1 MGFTHRLIALVLL
14 LLPVATSI
22 ASINGAAQV
31 ENNNELIRV
40 SIGLC
45 DCGDYG
51 ALKHMLTEALTRI
64 PYSSVIG
71 EMPEIRVVVVEVPR
85 GMVEYLRRLSFIK
98 YVEESVL
105 FYPQG
110 EVQWNIELINATKVW
125 SVFSS
130 IYGDAAYGYHSAIQ
144 VAVVDSGID
153 YTHPDLQGAAVYCI
167 KSTNNTAVFYKG
179 TNLTECIDEIYHGT
193 GVTGVLAARLNGYGV
208 AGVAPRVQVYT
219 VKVATIIN
227 KTSDGVTYTY
237 YNTDIAKGVVE
248 AVKGPDGIIGTDD
261 DADVVSISLGGRG
274 STTLYSAVMYAYNNG
289 AVVVACAG
297 NSGASTPEYP
307 AGYSE
312 VIAVGA
318 VGSNYNV
325 PDWSN
330 RNPDVVAPGVDVLTT
345 NIGGG
350 YVYGSGTSLATP
362 HVSGVVA
369 IIQALRLSAG
379 MGKLAPGDVESLL
392 KSTAVDLGSP
402 GYDEASGYGLVDAY
416 NATLRA
422 LDAVVVTVTITMTTT
437 QTVTET
443 LVYTTTRVST
453 TTQATTAAATVTKT
467 TTTTSLVT
475 LTTTQ
480 LLTTTETATTT
491 ATQPPE
497 TTTIT
502 QTTTTT
508 QHQTTTET
516 VTAWETAIHTSVKTE
531 TTTER
536 ETHTTTATIARAPVE
551 TVAAGALGALIG
563 ALAAFLLTRKTQ

>member
-1 MGFTHRLIALVLL
+1 MGPTRRLVALVLL

-22 ASINGAAQV
+22 ASIMCTAQV
-31 ENNNELIRV
+31 GNNSELIRV

-51 ALKHMLTEALTRI
+51 ALKHGLVEALTRV

-71 EMPEIRVVVVEVPR
+71 EIPEIRVVVVEVPR
-85 GMVEYLRRLSFIK
+85 GMVEYLRRLSFVK
-98 YVEESVL
+98 YVEEEL

-110 EVQWNIELINATKVW
+110 EVQWNIELINATKAW

-153 YTHPDLQGAAVYCI
+153 YTHSDLQGAVVYCI
-167 KSTNNTAVFYKG
+167 KSLNKTTVFYKG
-179 TNLTECIDEIYHGT
+179 TNLTECIDNLYHGT
-193 GVTGVLAARLNGYGV
+193 GVAGVLAARLNGYGV
-208 AGVAPRVQVYT
+208 VGVSPKVQVYA
-219 VKVATIIN
+219 VKV
-227 KTSDGVTYTY
+227 SEDGTAWDS
-237 YNTDIAKGVVE
+237 DIAKGIVE
-248 AVKGPDGIIGTDD
+248 AVKGPDGTVGTDD
-261 DADVVSISLGGRG
+261 DADVVSISLGEGKN
-274 STTLYSAVMYAYNNG
+274 TITLYNAVLYAINNG
-289 AVVVACAG
+289 AVVVAGVG

-318 VGSNYNV
+318 VDSNYNV

-350 YVYGSGTSLATP
+350 YVYASGTSLATP

-422 LDAVVVTVTITMTTT
+422 LDAVVVTVTTTLTTT

-480 LLTTTETATTT
+480 LLTTTETTTTT

-516 VTAWETAIHTSVKTE
+516 VTAWETTTHTSVKTE

-536 ETHTTTATIARAPVE
+536 ETTTATVEAPKTPVE
-551 TVAAGALGALIG
+551 TIATGALGALIG
-563 ALAAFLLTRKTQ
+563 ALIAALLLKKPR